1 MNDIKVQDKPRKH
14 RWITETI
21 KKGETTL
28 SLWPSPDEVENTAK
42 GNKFLETIAKVG
54 NDPRV
59 INVERHDH
67 EAYRVVFLFFIDPD
81 A

>member
-1 MNDIKVQDKPRKH
+1 MNDIQVQDKPRKH

-21 KKGETTL
+21 SKGETTL
-28 SLWPSPDEVENTAK
+28 SLWPSPDEIENTAK

-59 INVERHDH
+59 VSVERHDH